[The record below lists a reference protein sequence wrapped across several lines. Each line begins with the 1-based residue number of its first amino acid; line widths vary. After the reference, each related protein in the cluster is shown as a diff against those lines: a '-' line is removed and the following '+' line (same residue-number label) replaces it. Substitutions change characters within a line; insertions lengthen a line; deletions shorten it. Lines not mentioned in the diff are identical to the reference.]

1 MRIACLQSFP
11 LSAATHLAVCSD
23 SGHGTH
29 FPAFIHNG
37 TASLGHDIRSWGG
50 KEPRDLDSDANHL
63 ASWRLSFLICQVR
76 GWINLVSGKS
86 SHRE

>member
-1 MRIACLQSFP
+1 MLVCSPSHYLP
-11 LSAATHLAVCSD
+11 PPTYLSALILGTD
-23 SGHGTH
+23 TH